1 MELYA
6 QFKTKKMSLDKKTV
20 YSEAKTI
27 YHPK

>member
-6 QFKTKKMSLDKKTV
+6 GFKTKKMSLDKETV
-20 YSEAKTI
+20 YKSAKRI